1 MEHKI
6 FSIYDQKAYAYL
18 PPFTLPHAD
27 MAERTFM
34 DCINSSDHAFGRN
47 PADYTLFELGTY
59 DDNKALIT
67 PYEVVRTI
75 GNGIEYVKSRDL
87 TPKEQTDGNIH
98 AIGHGAPVL
107 PGANSGDPPI

>member
-18 PPFTLPHAD
+18 PPFTLPTAA

-34 DCINSSDHAFGRN
+34 DCVNASDHAFGRN

-59 DDNKALIT
+59 DDTKGLIS

-75 GNGIEYVKSRDL
+75 GNGIEYRKSHDL
-87 TPKEQTDGNIH
+87 KHEGNNSGNVQPISND
-98 AIGHGAPVL
+98 APIL
-107 PGANSGDPPI
+107 PGANS